1 MYKIP
6 RRAPIVNAFF
16 PPFRFFAI
24 VHPKIRIEKP
34 PPVPSTGGGVGAGVG
49 PHPVRK
55 EIKEMKK
62 LSYLLAPIAI
72 T

>member
-6 RRAPIVNAFF
+6 HRAPIVNAFF

-34 PPVPSTGGGVGAGVG
+34 PAGGKHRRGVGAGVS
-49 PHPVRK
+49 PHPFRK
-55 EIKEMKK
+55 EIK
-62 LSYLLAPIAI
+62 
-72 T
+72 